1 MNINS
6 VTLRIAGVK
15 ENSPVLSVLEQRSE
29 ILQLTENS
37 HDAVLHPNDVG
48 GISYALRA
56 VIATRISAIH
66 QDELQSHYLKLLED
80 SDESLDMVGIFCDPH
95 ILPNAETNDRLRTI
109 INHVDLLTH
118 SPQMATKASI
128 DELKT
133 AGVADA
139 DIVRITQLVGFVNY
153 QVRLIQGIRLLVN
166 KSNKENK

>member
-1 MNINS
+1 
-6 VTLRIAGVK
+6 
-15 ENSPVLSVLEQRSE
+15 VLEQRSE
-29 ILQLTENS
+29 IFQLTENS
-37 HDAVLHPNDVG
+37 HDAVLHPHDAG

-66 QDELQSHYLKLLED
+66 EDELQSHYLKLLED
-80 SDESLDMVGIFCDPH
+80 SDEPLDMVGIFCDPH
-95 ILPNAETNDRLRTI
+95 ILPNAETNGWLRTI

-133 AGVADA
+133 AGVAEA

-166 KSNKENK
+166 KNNKENK